1 MTLKYLPRAWKRGTD
16 FLGTRYAILC
26 GAMTWVSESNLVSAI
41 SNAGGF
47 GVLAGGNMP
56 PEVLAEEI
64 GKTRRKTSFP
74 FGVNMITVAPNFR
87 AHIDV
92 VSRERVSFAIFA
104 GSIPSG
110 KDIEQVKASGAKVV
124 CFAPVLS
131 LAKRL
136 IKQGV
141 DALVIEGSEAGGH
154 IGPVSTSVL
163 AQEFLLSVSE
173 VPIFVAGGI
182 GTGEMIAQYLSMG
195 ASGAQLGTRFVV
207 AEECVAHP
215 RFKEAFLRAS
225 ARDAMPTSQ
234 FDPSLP
240 TIPVRAITNEGTLDF
255 NRLQF
260 ELLGK
265 VKSGEMPR
273 EEAQVRLEEFWM
285 GSLRRAVVDG
295 DIERGSLMAGQSVAF
310 ARRIQPVAEIIE
322 ELVYAAER
330 KLAEMAEGTLEDGPI
345 PERPAVR
352 PPPRLPVS

>member
-1 MTLKYLPRAWKRGTD
+1 MEPKYLPKAWKRGTD

-56 PEVLAEEI
+56 PGLLAEEI
-64 GKTRRKTSFP
+64 GKTRAKTSFP
-74 FGVNMITVAPNFR
+74 FGVNMITVAPNFQ

-92 VSRERVSFAIFA
+92 VVREKVPFAIFA

-110 KDIEQVKASGAKVV
+110 KDIERVKDSGAKVL
-124 CFAPVLS
+124 CFAPILS
-131 LAKRL
+131 LARRL
-136 IKQGV
+136 IRQGV

-154 IGPVSTSVL
+154 IGPVATSVL
-163 AQEFLLSVSE
+163 AQEFLLSVTE
-173 VPIFVAGGI
+173 VPVFVAGGI
-182 GTGEMIAQYLSMG
+182 GTGEMIAQFLSLG

-215 RFKEAFLRAS
+215 NFKEAFIKAH

-240 TIPVRAITNEGTLDF
+240 TIPVRAIVNEGTREF
-255 NRLQF
+255 NDLQL
-260 ELLGK
+260 ELIGK
-265 VKSGEMPR
+265 VKAGEISR
-273 EEAQVRLEEFWM
+273 EAAAIRLEEFWV

-310 ARRIQPVAEIIE
+310 VKRVEPVAAIIE
-322 ELVYAAER
+322 DLVRGAER
-330 KLAEMAEGTLEDGPI
+330 KLAEMAGGLVAENAGV
-345 PERPAVR
+345 AVA
-352 PPPRLPVS
+352 PVGSPGSL

>member
-1 MTLKYLPRAWKRGTD
+1 MDLTYLPKAWKRGTD

-56 PEVLAEEI
+56 PDLLAKEI
-64 GKTRRKTSFP
+64 AATRDKTRYP

-92 VSRERVSFAIFA
+92 VVRERAPFAIFA

-110 KDIEQVKASGAKVV
+110 KDIEQVKAAGAKVI

-131 LAKRL
+131 LARRM
-136 IKQGV
+136 IKQGA
-141 DALVIEGSEAGGH
+141 DALVIEGNEAGGH
-154 IGPVSTSVL
+154 IGPVATSVL
-163 AQEFLLSVSE
+163 AQEFLLSITD

-182 GTGEMIAQYLSMG
+182 GTGEMIAQYLMLG

-207 AEECVAHP
+207 AQECIAHP
-215 RFKEAFLRAS
+215 RFKDAFIRAQ

-240 TIPVRAITNEGTLDF
+240 TIPVRAIVNLGTQDF

-260 ELLGK
+260 DLLGK
-265 VKSGEMPR
+265 VKAGAMPR
-273 EEAQVRLEEFWM
+273 EEAQVKLEEFWV
-285 GSLRRAVVDG
+285 GALRRAVVDG
-295 DIERGSLMAGQSVAF
+295 DVEHGSLMAGQSVAF
-310 ARRIQPVAEIIE
+310 ARKIEPVAAIIE
-322 ELVYAAER
+322 DLVGGAER
-330 KLAEMAEGTLEDGPI
+330 KLAEMAASGAQAAGP
-345 PERPAVR
+345 V
-352 PPPRLPVS
+352 